1 MDSAV
6 EGPGRE
12 AERRIADVAQAHGT
26 HLDLTGLL
34 LTVVPDSIGQLTALA
49 SLSLSGNQ
57 LTVVPDSIGQLT
69 ALASLDLL
77 LRVTEDADEGGA
89 GDADVGVQQS
99 PAAGVAG
106 GLWW

>member
-34 LTVVPDSIGQLTALA
+34 LTVVPDSIGQLTALT
-49 SLSLSGNQ
+49 SLDLSGNRHLFSPPREVLAQ
-57 LTVVPDSIGQLT
+57 GTSLTFNQNSTRIV
-69 ALASLDLL
+69 
-77 LRVTEDADEGGA
+77 
-89 GDADVGVQQS
+89 
-99 PAAGVAG
+99 
-106 GLWW
+106 